1 MDDTDMEGLEGHLA
15 LIASDESEFTPGQHA
30 LIANRLNGI
39 LQSFKQERTKLARI
53 GTALVEREAALKE
66 WEDIQKEVAEIGKN
80 TTERLDKQTTSIDGL
95 KDGLAK
101 IGENATVK
109 GINEKAIKIGEAV
122 DETHKKVSNLGEDS
136 AVKGI
141 NDKATKI
148 GETVNDTQKKVSS
161 LGEDNKNIKT
171 NLTKIGETVDDTH
184 KKVKNLGEDSA
195 IKSIGDKVSSLGD
208 DNKDIKKKITEIGD
222 SKTFKDISKGVQGI
236 EKTFG
241 TMSEAMTGLTSNMS
255 TLTLDGIANKV
266 KEGLP
271 APTDLSNIESAVQA
285 LTTTVNNK
293 LTAQPNDTS
302 RLQEQYASLET
313 ENRQLAEHNNLLR
326 QENETLSS
334 KEVLARL
341 VSTADER
348 ERIAQESKRE
358 WESRA
363 LRSEEELKKV
373 DAERQRHSSEANRL
387 DQRLKRA
394 QQQLAEMPPLRAQ
407 LETAKNHIAELNI
420 ELKIARERPTKEE
433 TTLQTRLATAA
444 ARPTKEEM
452 RLAREEMRLHT
463 ELTAARQR
471 PTMEEVRLT
480 AKLTAAQ
487 RRPTEEETA
496 LQLRLIA
503 AAARPTKE
511 EMELSVQL
519 NEAQNDLKNAR
530 ANGAPEIEKL
540 KTELDK
546 ARNDLEDLK
555 ANSATEMEKLK
566 TELETAQGGLAEAVK
581 AKDKSSGDVE
591 RLNTELTAALA
602 RPAMEDVER
611 LKTELKTAEDQRDA
625 YQGEVEE
632 LKQAAEQAT
641 AQAQGLRLSGSTEL
655 TDSARKKR
663 RADSPQKDR
672 PFYDAFGTR
681 PLMVYDNFRM
691 LNLKQR
697 DYDPDTKDVF
707 LELVTWLSN
716 SFCSARFREFL
727 DYSEPGSS
735 YCLKAAMKEI
745 SAGEQVE
752 KLPENWDCPFHPD
765 PEGPDCILIY
775 CGLDEDGGKYYSVLD
790 PLPVDS

>member
-53 GTALVEREAALKE
+53 GTALVKREAAVQE
-66 WEDIQKEVAEIGKN
+66 WEDIQKGVAEIGKN
-80 TTERLDKQTTSIDGL
+80 ATEKLDEHITSINGL

-109 GINEKAIKIGEAV
+109 SINENAIKIGEAV
-122 DETHKKVSNLGEDS
+122 DDTRKKVNNLGEDS
-136 AVKGI
+136 AIKGI

-148 GETVNDTQKKVSS
+148 GETVNDTQK
-161 LGEDNKNIKT
+161 
-171 NLTKIGETVDDTH
+171 
-184 KKVKNLGEDSA
+184 
-195 IKSIGDKVSSLGD
+195 KVSSLGD

-222 SKTFKDISKGVQGI
+222 SKTFKDISKGVQGM

-241 TMSEAMTGLTSNMS
+241 TMSEAMTGLTSSMS

-373 DAERQRHSSEANRL
+373 DAERQRYSSEANRL

-394 QQQLAEMPPLRAQ
+394 QQQLAEITPLRAQ
-407 LETAKNHIAELNI
+407 LETAKNQITELNT

-487 RRPTEEETA
+487 RRPT
-496 LQLRLIA
+496 
-503 AAARPTKE
+503 KE
-511 EMELSVQL
+511 EMDLSVQL

-530 ANGAPEIEKL
+530 ANGAAEIEKL

-566 TELETAQGGLAEAVK
+566 TELETTQGGLAEAVK
-581 AKDKSSGDVE
+581 AKDKSSDDVE
-591 RLNTELTAALA
+591 RLNTKLTSALA
-602 RPAMEDVER
+602 RLTMEDVEK

-672 PFYDAFGTR
+672 SFYDAFGTR

-716 SFCSARFREFL
+716 SFCSARYREFL

-752 KLPENWDCPFHPD
+752 KLPENWDCPFHLD

-790 PLPVDS
+790 PLPVNP